1 MSSQKSTTRL
11 KVCYSDGSWTHDL
24 FGDRVAMEVRA
35 ERITLRIR
43 LARDLERG
51 ALDEF
56 LAKCDFVDTIQ
67 IGKTAVRKLLMEAMR
82 KAERP
87 ELSVALTAGRKDM
100 TYPSSVTFGP
110 DAITLSLG

>member
-1 MSSQKSTTRL
+1 MPNPKSRARL

-24 FGDRVAMEVRA
+24 FGDRFAMEVKA

-43 LARDLERG
+43 LAKTPEGG

-56 LAKCDFVDTIQ
+56 LEKCDFVDTIQ
-67 IGKTAVRKLLMEAMR
+67 IGRTAVRKLLMDAMR

-87 ELSVALTAGRKDM
+87 ELSVALTAGRKDV